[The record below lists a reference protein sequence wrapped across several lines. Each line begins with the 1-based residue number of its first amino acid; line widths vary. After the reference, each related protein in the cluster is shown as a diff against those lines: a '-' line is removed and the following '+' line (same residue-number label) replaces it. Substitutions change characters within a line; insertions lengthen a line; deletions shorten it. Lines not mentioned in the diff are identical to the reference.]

1 LFIGWHG
8 REKVY
13 VLSLVVWDGVVGERG
28 WVYIFSP
35 FLLSKYGDLMKKKNS
50 RKNFIKITIIIYLG
64 YLLVHH

>member
-28 WVYIFSP
+28 WGYFFFP
-35 FLLSKYGDLMKKKNS
+35 FLLSKYGDLMRKKIQEKNS
-50 RKNFIKITIIIYLG
+50 
-64 YLLVHH
+64 